1 MSPKITLLSL
11 LLLVTLS
18 LPISFGSHIH
28 NSHKSPKHENFGLMR
43 RSYRTSKAP
52 SNSDQATIS
61 VDDYGAKAS
70 GNDDSEAFLKAW
82 KEACSSGSTLV
93 VPEDKVYHLKPV
105 KFSGPCQPNTA
116 LMLYGTIMA
125 WSDMSA
131 YEDDRN
137 FWIQFVGIKNFKVDG
152 AGKGIIDGNGKIW
165 WQHSCKINP
174 DQPCKDA
181 PTAVTFSQCTNLIVQ
196 NLKFQ
201 NPQQMHMNFDQSSNV
216 RASSLIVQ
224 APGNSPNTDGIHVTA
239 TQNMFISN
247 SIIGTGDDC
256 ISIVSGSRNVRA
268 TDITCGPG
276 HGISIGSLGADD
288 SEAEVSNVE
297 VNRATLIGTMNGVRI
312 KTWQGGSGYAR
323 DIKFMNIQ
331 MRNVSNPIIID
342 QNYCDKGK
350 PCQQQ
355 QGSAVQLSDVVYQNI
370 RGTSASEVAIKFDC
384 SQTKPCTDIYVE
396 DVYLK
401 TQGHGG
407 AVASCD
413 NVRFVN
419 RGNLV
424 PQCS

>member
-1 MSPKITLLSL
+1 MSPQIPVLSFFLL
-11 LLLVTLS
+11 TLS
-18 LPISFGSHIH
+18 FGFCFASHNHH
-28 NSHKSPKHENFGLMR
+28 NSLNAPKHEHFGLMR
-43 RSYRTSKAP
+43 RSYRTSKSP
-52 SNSDQATIS
+52 SRSSQATLS

-70 GNDDSEAFLKAW
+70 GNDDSEAFKKAW
-82 KEACSSGSTLV
+82 NEACSSGSVLV
-93 VPEDKVYHLKPV
+93 VPEDKIYHLKPV

-116 LMLYGTIMA
+116 LMVYGTIMA

-131 YEDDRN
+131 YEEDRR

-152 AGKGIIDGNGKIW
+152 AGKGTIDGNGKIW
-165 WQHSCKINP
+165 WQHSCKINSNL
-174 DQPCKDA
+174 PCKEA
-181 PTAVTFSQCTNLIVQ
+181 PTAVTFSQCNNLIVQ

-201 NPQQMHMNFDQSSNV
+201 NPQQMHMNFDQSLNV
-216 RASSLIVQ
+216 QVSSLIVK

-239 TQNMFISN
+239 TQNIFISN

-256 ISIVSGSRNVRA
+256 ISIVSGSSNVKA

-276 HGISIGSLGADD
+276 HGISIGSLGAGDA
-288 SEAEVSNVE
+288 EAEVSNVI
-297 VNRATLIGTMNGVRI
+297 VNKATLIGTMNGVRI

-323 DIKFMNIQ
+323 DIKFMNIE

-342 QNYCDKGK
+342 QNYCDQQK
-350 PCQQQ
+350 PCHQE
-355 QGSAVQLSDVVYQNI
+355 GSAVQLSDVLYQNI

-384 SQTKPCTDIYVE
+384 SETKPCRDINVE
-396 DVYLK
+396 DVFLK
-401 TQGHGG
+401 TQGHGE
-407 AVASCD
+407 AVATCD

>member
-355 QGSAVQLSDVVYQNI
+355 GSAVQLSDVVYQNI